1 MLDEDSLPPHEQT
14 TMHDTGPGQLRGTWP
29 PPPRPAP
36 RQVGFPIGVT
46 IALTTLA
53 LILIA
58 GGFSFIIFS
67 VTAQYNG
74 VFHTQATV
82 QARSTAQA
90 ANATVQARAQQT
102 ELAVTQTLTSQ
113 QAGIDASATANAAS
127 TVTARIGS
135 DNATATVMAL
145 QDLLAQDM
153 SGTPTL
159 DDRLSDS
166 TSPSRW
172 DLNINTQNNTGCQF
186 INGDYHV
193 KEVQFGYYQPC
204 FAEATNFHKFV
215 YQVTMTIDQGS
226 QGGML
231 FRANHDRSQY
241 YLFRIGTD
249 GSYTLEVYN
258 NNHVTPLSS
267 GFSAAIQAG
276 IGQSNTLQVIAKN
289 STIDLFVN
297 STFINSVS
305 DSSYASGQI
314 GVVALDYSL
323 PTEVEFSNAQVWTL

>member
-1 MLDEDSLPPHEQT
+1 MTDEEMLPPHEQT
-14 TMHDTGPGQLRGTWP
+14 TIHDTGPGQLRGTWP

-36 RQVGFPIGVT
+36 RQVGFPIGLT

-58 GGFSFIIFS
+58 GGFGFIIFS

-82 QARSTAQA
+82 QARSTAR
-90 ANATVQARAQQT
+90 ANATVQAQAQQT

-113 QAGIDASATANAAS
+113 QAGLDASATAIAAS
-127 TVTARIGS
+127 TVTARVKS
-135 DNATATVMAL
+135 DNATATVTAL

-153 SGTPTL
+153 NGTPAV
-159 DDRLSDS
+159 DDSLSDS
-166 TSPSRW
+166 ASPGRW
-172 DLNINTQNNTGCQF
+172 DLNINAQNNTGCQF
-186 INGDYHV
+186 INGNYHV
-193 KEVQFGYYQPC
+193 KEVQYGYYQPC
-204 FAEATNFHKFV
+204 FAEATDFHNFV

-226 QGGML
+226 QGGIL
-231 FRANHDRSQY
+231 FRANSAQSQY

-249 GSYTLEVYN
+249 GSYTLEVYD

-267 GFSAAIQAG
+267 GFSAAILTG
-276 IGQSNTLQVIAKN
+276 IGQSNTLQVIAQN

-323 PTEVEFSNAQVWTL
+323 PTEIEFSNAQVWTL

>member
-1 MLDEDSLPPHEQT
+1 MPDEDTLPPHEQT
-14 TMHDTGPGQLRGTWP
+14 TMRDTGPGQLRGTWP

-36 RQVGFPIGVT
+36 RPVGFPIGVT

-53 LILIA
+53 LILVA
-58 GGFSFIIFS
+58 GGFGFIIFS
-67 VTAQYNG
+67 VTTQYNG
-74 VFHTQATV
+74 VFHTQATM

-90 ANATVQARAQQT
+90 NATVQQA
-102 ELAVTQTLTSQ
+102 ELAITQTLTAQ
-113 QAGIDASATANAAS
+113 QAGLDASATAIAAS
-127 TVTARIGS
+127 TVTAQLGNG
-135 DNATATVMAL
+135 NATATVTAL
-145 QDLLAQDM
+145 QDLLARNM
-153 SGTPTL
+153 SGTPVV
-159 DDRLSDS
+159 DDSLSDS

-204 FAEATNFHKFV
+204 FAEATDFHNFV

-231 FRANHDRSQY
+231 FRANSAQSQY

-258 NNHVTPLSS
+258 NNQVRPLSS
-267 GFSAAIQAG
+267 GFSAAILTG

-297 STFINSVS
+297 STFIDSAI

-314 GVVALDYSL
+314 GVVALDYNL
-323 PTEVEFSNAQVWTL
+323 PTEVEFSNAQVWSL